1 MSDAQST
8 RAGHDPLSM
17 LTLTAG
23 VLVCAL
29 PVLFIVGKAAVD
41 IALSIVAAMFLARSA
56 LVGDWAWLRT
66 PWMVAALC
74 LWVYL
79 VLTAFTADNVEAAL
93 GRALPWFRFLV
104 FAAALQ
110 FWILSDPVWQRRL
123 VIATGVVLAFVA
135 LDTFYQLAFTTD
147 VFGID
152 RFSPNRLTGPIGDKP
167 GKVGTYLMRLM
178 FPALIPL
185 VFWAASKRRNVLP
198 KLAAIAA
205 ICLGVTAVQISGERM
220 AFLLALFGL
229 VLAGLLIPGAKRL
242 LLAVLLVAGI
252 SVVALFAVNKTVF
265 DRTYESTIREIEGF
279 GESHYG
285 RIWVSTLRIAA
296 NNPVFGIGLK
306 NFRTECPEPA
316 YGQTDDVGA
325 RCDLHP
331 HNMYLEW
338 LSETGAIGF
347 AGFLVVIGLWVRH
360 FAAGAR
366 HWRSEPMAVGPVIAV
381 ILFLW
386 PIASAQ
392 SFFSN
397 WNAALFWFLLGWA
410 LAATAD
416 TPRPRQPGEAGY
428 ADGNAGPSPSGPS
441 RDH

>member
-23 VLVCAL
+23 ALVCAL

-41 IALSIVAAMFLARSA
+41 ITLSIVAAMFLARSA

-66 PWMVAALC
+66 PWMVVALC

-123 VIATGVVLAFVA
+123 VIVTGVVLVFVA
-135 LDTFYQLAFTTD
+135 LDTFYQFVFATD
-147 VFGID
+147 VFGI
-152 RFSPNRLTGPIGDKP
+152 SKYNESRLTGPIGDKP

-229 VLAGLLIPGAKRL
+229 VLAGLLIPGVKRL
-242 LLAVLLVAGI
+242 FLAVFLVAGI
-252 SVVALFAVNKTVF
+252 VVAGLFAVNETVF
-265 DRTYESTIREIEGF
+265 ERTFEST
-279 GESHYG
+279 
-285 RIWVSTLRIAA
+285 T
-296 NNPVFGIGLK
+296 
-306 NFRTECPEPA
+306 T
-316 YGQTDDVGA
+316 T
-325 RCDLHP
+325 
-331 HNMYLEW
+331 
-338 LSETGAIGF
+338 
-347 AGFLVVIGLWVRH
+347 
-360 FAAGAR
+360 
-366 HWRSEPMAVGPVIAV
+366 
-381 ILFLW
+381 
-386 PIASAQ
+386 
-392 SFFSN
+392 
-397 WNAALFWFLLGWA
+397 
-410 LAATAD
+410 
-416 TPRPRQPGEAGY
+416 
-428 ADGNAGPSPSGPS
+428 
-441 RDH
+441 